1 MGYVHGALHGV
12 VHGGGER
19 VAWRREKE
27 TMTEE
32 EKERERER
40 EREREGEEGGPAQSH
55 RVQTGPRLYRRREPA
70 RGVG

>member
-1 MGYVHGALHGV
+1 
-12 VHGGGER
+12 
-19 VAWRREKE
+19 
-27 TMTEE
+27 MTEE

-70 RGVG
+70 RGLG